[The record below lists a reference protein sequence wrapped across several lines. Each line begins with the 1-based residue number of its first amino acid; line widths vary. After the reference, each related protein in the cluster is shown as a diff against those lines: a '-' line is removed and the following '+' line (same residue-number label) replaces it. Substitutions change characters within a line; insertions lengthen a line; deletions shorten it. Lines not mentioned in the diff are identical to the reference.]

1 MRTSINRR
9 EGNKLLRLIKA
20 LKPVPT
26 MFDLSNSNFRNSSAF
41 YVISPVSIARKLP
54 RKRVY
59 QEDQYQCF
67 LADDVIKNLSD
78 IIENICPSGYLFQQ
92 HSDQVIFLS

>member
-1 MRTSINRR
+1 
-9 EGNKLLRLIKA
+9 
-20 LKPVPT
+20 
-26 MFDLSNSNFRNSSAF
+26 MFDLSNSNFRNSSAC

-59 QEDQYQCF
+59 REDQYQGF

-78 IIENICPSGYLFQQ
+78 IIENICPLGYLFQQ
-92 HSDQVIFLS
+92 HNDQVIFSS